1 MKQILHIATRELNSF
16 FDSLTAYVLIVIFL
30 GFSGFFTWIYGAD
43 VFFLGQAN
51 LNTFFTVAYW
61 SLFVFIPA
69 LTMRSIAG
77 ELKAGTLE
85 LLLTKPVSDWQLIL
99 GKFLS
104 TLLLIIIALAPT
116 VIYYFTLWSIGPV
129 DHSAILLGY
138 IGLLLMS
145 MVYISIGLLTSCLFS
160 NPIVASLSALSIGI
174 FFHIIFDVLA
184 ANFVGFFGSLFS
196 YMSLSTHFESISR
209 GVVDTKDLIYFLSIV
224 FFCLYSSKQILSN
237 RNLKI

>member
-1 MKQILHIATRELNSF
+1 MKQIITIASRELSTF

-30 GFSGFFTWIYGAD
+30 GFSGFFTWVYGAD
-43 VFFLGQAN
+43 VFFVGQAN
-51 LNTFFTVAYW
+51 LNTFFMVAYW

-104 TLLLIIIALAPT
+104 TLLLIVIALAPT
-116 VIYYFTLWSIGPV
+116 VIYYFTLWAIGPV

-138 IGLLLMS
+138 VGLLLMS
-145 MVYISIGLLTSCLFS
+145 MVYISIGLLTSCIAS
-160 NPIVASLSALSIGI
+160 NPIIASLSALSIGV

-184 ANFVGFFGSLFS
+184 SNFVGFLGGVFS
-196 YMSLSTHFESISR
+196 YLSLSTHFESISR
-209 GVVDTKDLIYFLSIV
+209 GVLDTKDLVYFFSIV
-224 FFCLYSSKQILSN
+224 FFCLFTSKMILSN
-237 RNLKI
+237 RNL

>member
-1 MKQILHIATRELNSF
+1 MKQIIHIASRELSTF

-30 GFSGFFTWIYGAD
+30 GFSGFFTWVYGAD
-43 VFFLGQAN
+43 VFFVGQAN

-61 SLFVFIPA
+61 SLFIFIPA

-99 GKFLS
+99 GKLLS

-116 VIYYFTLWSIGPV
+116 VIYYLTLWTIGPV

-138 IGLLLMS
+138 VGLLLMS
-145 MVYISIGLLTSCLFS
+145 MVYISIGLLTSCISS
-160 NPIVASLSALSIGI
+160 NPIIAFLSALSIGV

-184 ANFVGFFGSLFS
+184 SNFVGFLGNMFNYL
-196 YMSLSTHFESISR
+196 SLSTHFESISK
-209 GVVDTKDLIYFLSIV
+209 GVLDTKDLVYFFSIV
-224 FFCLYSSKQILSN
+224 FFCLFTSKMILSN
-237 RNLKI
+237 RNL

>member
-1 MKQILHIATRELNSF
+1 MKQILHIASRELSTF

-43 VFFLGQAN
+43 VFFVGQAN

-61 SLFVFIPA
+61 SLFIFIPA

-85 LLLTKPVSDWQLIL
+85 LLLTKPVSDWQLIF

-104 TLLLIIIALAPT
+104 TLLLIAIALAPT
-116 VIYYFTLWSIGPV
+116 VIYYFTLWAIGPV

-138 IGLLLMS
+138 VGLLLMS
-145 MVYISIGLLTSCLFS
+145 MVYISIGLLASCIAS
-160 NPIVASLSALSIGI
+160 NPIIASLAALSIGI

-184 ANFVGFFGSLFS
+184 SNFVGLIGSFFS
-196 YMSLSTHFESISR
+196 YLSLSTHFESISR
-209 GVVDTKDLIYFLSIV
+209 GVVDTKDLIYFFSLV
-224 FFCLYSSKQILSN
+224 FFCLFTSKMILSN
-237 RNLKI
+237 RNL

>member
-1 MKQILHIATRELNSF
+1 MKQIIHIASRELSTF

-30 GFSGFFTWIYGAD
+30 GFSGFFTWVYGAD
-43 VFFLGQAN
+43 VFFVGQAN

-61 SLFVFIPA
+61 SLFIFIPA

-85 LLLTKPVSDWQLIL
+85 LLLTKPVSDWQLIF

-104 TLLLIIIALAPT
+104 TLMLIVIALAPT
-116 VIYYFTLWSIGPV
+116 VIYYFTLWAIGPV

-138 IGLLLMS
+138 VGLLLMS
-145 MVYISIGLLTSCLFS
+145 MVYISIGLLTSCIAS
-160 NPIVASLSALSIGI
+160 NPIIAFLSALSIGV

-184 ANFVGFFGSLFS
+184 SNFVGFLGGVFS
-196 YMSLSTHFESISR
+196 YLSLSTHFQSISK
-209 GVVDTKDLIYFLSIV
+209 GVVDTKDLVYFFSII
-224 FFCLYSSKQILSN
+224 FFCLFTSKMILSN
-237 RNLKI
+237 RNL

>member
-1 MKQILHIATRELNSF
+1 MKQIIHIASRELSTF

-30 GFSGFFTWIYGAD
+30 GFSGFFTWVYGAD
-43 VFFLGQAN
+43 VFFVGQAN
-51 LNTFFTVAYW
+51 LNTFFMVAYW
-61 SLFVFIPA
+61 SLFIFIPA

-104 TLLLIIIALAPT
+104 TFLLIVIALAPT
-116 VIYYFTLWSIGPV
+116 IIYYFTLWAIGPV

-138 IGLLLMS
+138 VGLLLMS
-145 MVYISIGLLTSCLFS
+145 MVYISIGLLTSCIAS
-160 NPIVASLSALSIGI
+160 NPIIASLSALSVGI

-184 ANFVGFFGSLFS
+184 ANFVGFLGSFFS

-224 FFCLYSSKQILSN
+224 FFCLFTSKMILSN
-237 RNLKI
+237 RNL

>member
-1 MKQILHIATRELNSF
+1 MRQILHIAFRELNTF
-16 FDSLTAYVLIVIFL
+16 FDSLMAYVLIVIFL

-43 VFFLGQAN
+43 IFFLGQAS

-61 SLFVFIPA
+61 SLFIFIPA

-85 LLLTKPVSDWQLIL
+85 LILSKPVTDWQLIL

-104 TLLLIIIALAPT
+104 TLMLIVVTLSPT
-116 VIYYFTLWSIGPV
+116 LIYYFTLWAIGPV

-138 IGLLLMS
+138 IGLLLLS
-145 MVYISIGLLTSCLFS
+145 MVYISIGLLTSCVS
-160 NPIVASLSALSIGI
+160 SSPIIAFLSALSIGV

-184 ANFVGFFGSLFS
+184 SNFVGFVGSFFS
-196 YMSLSTHFESISR
+196 YLSLSSHFDSISR
-209 GVVDTKDLIYFLSIV
+209 GVVDTKDLIYFFSIV
-224 FFCLYSSKQILSN
+224 FFCLYCSKMILSN
-237 RNLKI
+237 RNL

>member
-1 MKQILHIATRELNSF
+1 MKQILHIASRELNTF

-30 GFSGFFTWIYGAD
+30 GFSGFFTWVYGAD
-43 VFFLGQAN
+43 IFFVGQAN

-99 GKFLS
+99 GKFVS
-104 TLLLIIIALAPT
+104 TFLLILIALAPT
-116 VIYYFTLWSIGPV
+116 VIYYFTLWAIGPV

-138 IGLLLMS
+138 VGLLLMS
-145 MVYISIGLLTSCLFS
+145 MVYISIGLLTSCIAS
-160 NPIVASLSALSIGI
+160 NPIIASLSALSIGI

-184 ANFVGFFGSLFS
+184 SNFVGFLGGVFNYL
-196 YMSLSTHFESISR
+196 SLSTHFQSISK
-209 GVVDTKDLIYFLSIV
+209 GVLDTKDLVYFFSIV
-224 FFCLYSSKQILSN
+224 FFCLFISKMILSN
-237 RNLKI
+237 RNL

>member
-1 MKQILHIATRELNSF
+1 MKQILHIATRELNTF

-85 LLLTKPVSDWQLIL
+85 LLLTKPVSDWQLVL

-104 TLLLIIIALAPT
+104 TLLLIVIALAPT
-116 VIYYFTLWSIGPV
+116 VIYYFTLWAIGPV

-138 IGLLLMS
+138 VGLLLMS
-145 MVYISIGLLTSCLFS
+145 MVYISIGLLTSCIAS
-160 NPIVASLSALSIGI
+160 NPIIASLSALSIGI

-184 ANFVGFFGSLFS
+184 SNFVGFLGSLFS

-209 GVVDTKDLIYFLSIV
+209 GVVDTKDLIYFFSIV
-224 FFCLYSSKQILSN
+224 FLCLFCSKMILSN
-237 RNLKI
+237 RNL

>member
-1 MKQILHIATRELNSF
+1 MKQIIHIASRELSTF

-30 GFSGFFTWIYGAD
+30 GFSGFFTWVYGAD
-43 VFFLGQAN
+43 VFFVGQAN
-51 LNTFFTVAYW
+51 LNTFFMVAYW
-61 SLFVFIPA
+61 SLFIFIPA

-99 GKFLS
+99 GKFVS
-104 TLLLIIIALAPT
+104 ILLLIVITLAPT
-116 VIYYFTLWSIGPV
+116 IIYYFTLWAIGPV

-138 IGLLLMS
+138 VGLLLMS
-145 MVYISIGLLTSCLFS
+145 MVYISIGLLTSCIAS
-160 NPIVASLSALSIGI
+160 NPIIASLSALSIGI

-184 ANFVGFFGSLFS
+184 SNFVGFLGNFFS

-224 FFCLYSSKQILSN
+224 FFCLFTSKMILSN
-237 RNLKI
+237 RNL

>member
-1 MKQILHIATRELNSF
+1 M
-16 FDSLTAYVLIVIFL
+16 

-43 VFFLGQAN
+43 VFFVGQAS
-51 LNTFFTVAYW
+51 LSTFSTVAYW
-61 SLFVFIPA
+61 SLFIFIPA

-104 TLLLIIIALAPT
+104 TFFLISIALAPT
-116 VIYYFTLWSIGPV
+116 LLYYISLWLIGPI
-129 DHSAILLGY
+129 DHSAVILGY
-138 IGLLLMS
+138 VGLLLMS

-160 NPIVASLSALSIGI
+160 NPIVASLTAISIGI

-184 ANFVGFFGSLFS
+184 SNFVGFLGSLFS
-196 YMSLSTHFESISR
+196 FLSLSTHFESITR
-209 GVVDTKDLIYFLSIV
+209 GVVDTKDIIYFCSIA
-224 FFCLYSSKQILSN
+224 FFCLYSSKMILSN
-237 RNLKI
+237 RNLHV

>member
-1 MKQILHIATRELNSF
+1 MKQIIYIASRELSTF

-43 VFFLGQAN
+43 VFFVGQAN

-61 SLFVFIPA
+61 SLFIFIPA

-85 LLLTKPVSDWQLIL
+85 LLLTKPVSDWQLVM

-104 TLLLIIIALAPT
+104 TLFLIVIALAPT
-116 VIYYFTLWSIGPV
+116 VIYYFTLWAIGPV

-138 IGLLLMS
+138 VGLLLMS
-145 MVYISIGLLTSCLFS
+145 MVYISIGLLTSCIAS
-160 NPIVASLSALSIGI
+160 NPIIASLTALSIGI

-184 ANFVGFFGSLFS
+184 SNFVGFFGSVFS

-209 GVVDTKDLIYFLSIV
+209 GVVDTKDLIYFFSIV
-224 FFCLYSSKQILSN
+224 FFCLFTSKLILSN
-237 RNLKI
+237 RNL

>member
-1 MKQILHIATRELNSF
+1 MKQILHIAFRELNTF
-16 FDSLTAYVLIVIFL
+16 FDSLTAYVLIIIFL

-43 VFFLGQAN
+43 VFFVGQAS
-51 LNTFFTVAYW
+51 LSTFFTVAYW
-61 SLFVFIPA
+61 SLFIFIPA

-104 TLLLIIIALAPT
+104 TFFLISIALAPT
-116 VIYYFTLWSIGPV
+116 LLYYISLWLIGPI
-129 DHSAILLGY
+129 DHSAVILGY
-138 IGLLLMS
+138 VGLLLMS

-160 NPIVASLSALSIGI
+160 NPIVASLTAISIGI

-184 ANFVGFFGSLFS
+184 SNFVGFLGSLFS
-196 YMSLSTHFESISR
+196 FLSLSTHFESITR
-209 GVVDTKDLIYFLSIV
+209 GVVDTKDIIYFCSIA
-224 FFCLYSSKQILSN
+224 FFCLYSSKMILSN
-237 RNLKI
+237 RNLHV